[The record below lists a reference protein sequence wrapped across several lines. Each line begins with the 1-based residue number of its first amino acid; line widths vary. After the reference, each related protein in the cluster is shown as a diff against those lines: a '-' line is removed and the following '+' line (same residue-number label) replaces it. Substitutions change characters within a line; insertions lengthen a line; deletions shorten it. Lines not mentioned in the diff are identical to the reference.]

1 MAWEQRRHKK
11 YYFRYSR
18 VDGVLR
24 KVYLGSGP
32 DAEKQAKEDAEAQR
46 RREEERTALRAEA
59 ASTVAAD
66 HAHREF
72 RAVSD
77 LLLRATLVLA
87 GFHQRRSEWRRW
99 RTRHGQEA

>member
-11 YYFRYSR
+11 FYFRYAN

-24 KVYLGSGP
+24 KIYVGNGP
-32 DAEKQAKEDAEAQR
+32 DAERQAQEDTEAQR
-46 RREEERTALRAEA
+46 RHQEERAALRAESG
-59 ASTVAAD
+59 STVAAD
-66 HAHREF
+66 QAHQEF
-72 RAVSD
+72 RAVRD
-77 LLLRATLVLA
+77 LMLRATLVLA